1 MRRRASGIRKK
12 EQRIKGLKEK
22 MKRYYVPV
30 MILLV
35 ALALLLPAAAN
46 AEKIGFV
53 DVREVLAKSDSGKKA
68 LAEFQKAFE
77 KKKAAIQ
84 SREGELK
91 KQTEAFQKQRPGM
104 TEIAAKERELDLQ
117 KKYREFQRMVSRTEE
132 EMRQK
137 DQELSRKLIPEIYKV
152 IHAIS
157 AKEGY
162 TLILDINN
170 PVVIYSYKGNNITE
184 QVLAEFNKIKL
195 GESKKEPKKAARK
208 SRKK

>member
-1 MRRRASGIRKK
+1 LKKNMTTILTFLFTLVLLFPAS
-12 EQRIKGLKEK
+12 
-22 MKRYYVPV
+22 
-30 MILLV
+30 
-35 ALALLLPAAAN
+35 AA

-53 DVREVLAKSDSGKKA
+53 DVREVLSQSNAGKKA
-68 LAEFQKAFE
+68 QAEFKKAFE

-84 SREGELK
+84 SRDRELK
-91 KQTEAFQKQRPGM
+91 KQTEAYQKQRPGM
-104 TEIAAKERELDLQ
+104 TEIAAKEKEMELQ
-117 KKYREFQRMVSRTEE
+117 KKYREFQRMVSRAEE
-132 EMRQK
+132 EMQRK

-157 AKEGY
+157 AREGY

-184 QVLAEFNKIKL
+184 QVIAEFNKVKI
-195 GESKKEPKKAARK
+195 SEPKKGTRKTSRK

>member
-1 MRRRASGIRKK
+1 MKK
-12 EQRIKGLKEK
+12 
-22 MKRYYVPV
+22 YYIPV

-35 ALALLLPAAAN
+35 VLALLLPAAAS

-53 DVREVLAKSDSGKKA
+53 DVREVLAKSDAGKKA
-68 LAEFQKAFE
+68 QADFQKIFE
-77 KKKAAIQ
+77 KKKAALRN
-84 SREGELK
+84 RESELK

-104 TEIAAKERELDLQ
+104 TEIAAKEKELELQ

-152 IHAIS
+152 IHVIS
-157 AKEGY
+157 AREGY
-162 TLILDINN
+162 SLILDINN
-170 PVVIYSYKGNNITE
+170 PVVIYFYKGSNITE
-184 QVLAEFNKIKL
+184 QVIAELNKLKL
-195 GESKKEPKKAARK
+195 DAPKKEAKKAARK